1 LVSAPLLVG
10 VSVTGPT
17 TVGVMVN
24 VCAVEEFKNVRVVAV
39 ETPPPDGAIVIEPLY
54 SPFGVTVKFVETE
67 FNAPPVGPLK
77 VYVVADAAGATA
89 VEVPD
94 AVLIPAPLVAVTV
107 QVYGVPLVS
116 PLTTIGLAAPVFVCD
131 PQVTV

>member
-1 LVSAPLLVG
+1 
-10 VSVTGPT
+10 
-17 TVGVMVN
+17 
-24 VCAVEEFKNVRVVAV
+24 
-39 ETPPPDGAIVIEPLY
+39 
-54 SPFGVTVKFVETE
+54 
-67 FNAPPVGPLK
+67 
-77 VYVVADAAGATA
+77 
-89 VEVPD
+89 VPD